1 MNRFIGIGNLGSN
14 PNLRTTPSG
23 GAVTNFSIAIDRKF
37 FRGQGENKELVKETD
52 WIPIVC
58 WGSLANVCSQY
69 LTKGSKVSV
78 TGTLRPRKYVDKD
91 GNMKHTFEVV
101 AQDVGFLDKIQSSQA
116 TTENETV

>member
-1 MNRFIGIGNLGSN
+1 MNKFIGIGNLGSN

-23 GAVTNFSIAIDRKF
+23 GAVTNFSIAIDRKY
-37 FRGQGENKELVKETD
+37 FRGTGEDKTLVKETD
-52 WIPIVC
+52 WIPVVC

-101 AQDVGFLDKIQSSQA
+101 AQDVGFLDKIQSND
-116 TTENETV
+116 TTETQTT